1 MNGIQLNVVVQF
13 KLLFRSLA
21 FCFILSG
28 ILLNVMLLNVVSP
41 SGQFVACRGNVEREL
56 GRFEKGVYV
65 AINNSFSRIFTP
77 MAT

>member
-41 SGQFVACRGNVEREL
+41 SGQLVACRGNVKREL
-56 GRFEKGVYV
+56 GR
-65 AINNSFSRIFTP
+65 
-77 MAT
+77 